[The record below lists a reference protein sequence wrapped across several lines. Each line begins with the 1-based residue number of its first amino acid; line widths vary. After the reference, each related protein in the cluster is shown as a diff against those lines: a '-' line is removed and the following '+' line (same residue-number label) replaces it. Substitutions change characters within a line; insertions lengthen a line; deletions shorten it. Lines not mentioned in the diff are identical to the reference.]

1 MSTKELLLRE
11 IEQLNE
17 EELEA
22 LFALVREF
30 LEQKD
35 NEENVGFLERL
46 GEITIEGPEDFAE
59 NHDLYLSG
67 VKSIDS
73 ALH

>member
-1 MSTKELLLRE
+1 MTTKELLLRE

-17 EELEA
+17 EELDA

-35 NEENVGFLERL
+35 NEGDVGFLERL
-46 GEITIEGPEDFAE
+46 SEITIDGPEDFAE
-59 NHDLYLSG
+59 NFELYLSG
-67 VKSIDS
+67 EKSLDADIR
-73 ALH
+73 

>member
-11 IEQLNE
+11 IEQLDE

-30 LEQKD
+30 LEQKGND
-35 NEENVGFLERL
+35 ENVGFLERL
-46 GEITIEGPEDFAE
+46 GEITIDGPEDFAE
-59 NHDLYLSG
+59 NFDLYLSG
-67 VKSIDS
+67 EKSLDA
-73 ALH
+73 ALR